1 MKQTRSVELGTG
13 LFVFLG
19 VAALFFL
26 TTQTT
31 NLEGLV
37 GSEGYVVTAR
47 FDNVGTLKLRS
58 PVQMAGVT
66 IGRVAR
72 VEFDPDRLDAV
83 VTMRIGARYNKIPD
97 DSDASVLTSG
107 LLGGQYVGLEAG
119 ASDTYLEDQ
128 SKIEF
133 TQSAIVLEKLI
144 GKYLLNRG
152 SGDK

>member
-31 NLEGLV
+31 NLDGLLA
-37 GSEGYVVTAR
+37 GDGYVVTAR
-47 FDNVGTLKLRS
+47 FDNVGTLTLRS
-58 PVQMAGVT
+58 PVQMAGVS
-66 IGRVAR
+66 IGQVEAI
-72 VEFDPDRLDAV
+72 EFDPEILDAV
-83 VTMRIGARYNKIPD
+83 VRMRLDGRYRMIPD
-97 DSDASVLTSG
+97 DSDASVLTAG
-107 LLGGQYVGLEAG
+107 LLGGQYIGLEAG
-119 ASDTYLEDQ
+119 ASDTFLEDG
-128 SKIEF
+128 SEIEF

-152 SGDK
+152 SGD